1 MCRARKSLRP
11 GANLCDLAY
20 IAGTMAATVSSS
32 SLAVSEWIK
41 SCSDLMNRCEHFA
54 AADIFSTRQRI
65 LDFSAGR
72 SSFAVTNSGR
82 FIGYDEAHARIG
94 RIDLRFLS
102 WNCEAKCETATFRTP
117 DHHVVLHIPL
127 RGEFEASQGENWIK
141 VKPGDALVVSAA
153 GVLRRRW
160 EGQCDLLNLRI
171 GREVVNL
178 AAFKSTE
185 ELGDQPLTLIH
196 LSQSL
201 ALARFIETIIHDL
214 NSDHSTLSDAA
225 AAMHAE
231 RLLSLLLLRSLGA
244 HDSASIADRSTR
256 VAPYY
261 VRRAE
266 QFVSENYMKPIDIAD
281 LTAATGVSARTLYYG
296 FKQHRGASPKKYLKG
311 VRLLH
316 ARRSLLEA
324 QVRGGRVGAVAAS
337 VGYDNK
343 SQFARDYKEYFGE
356 NPTATLR
363 GMS

>member
-1 MCRARKSLRP
+1 MSDAL
-11 GANLCDLAY
+11 
-20 IAGTMAATVSSS
+20 SSS
-32 SLAVSEWIK
+32 TLSVAEWVK

-54 AADIFSTRQRI
+54 AGDILSTRQRI
-65 LDFSAGR
+65 LDFSSGR
-72 SSFAVTNSGR
+72 SSFAVTDSGR
-82 FIGYDEAHARIG
+82 FIGFGEAHARVG

-127 RGEFEASQGENWIK
+127 RGEFEASQGDNWIK
-141 VKPGDALVVSAA
+141 VKPGDALVVSTP

-178 AAFKSTE
+178 AAFKTAK

-196 LSQSL
+196 LDQSL

-214 NSDHSTLSDAA
+214 SGDHSTLSDAA
-225 AAMHAE
+225 AATHAE
-231 RLLSLLLLRSLGA
+231 RLLSLLLLRSLRK
-244 HDSASIADRSTR
+244 HDGRAITDRSQ

-266 QFVSENYMKPIDIAD
+266 QFVSDNYMKPIDIED
-281 LTAATGVSARTLYYG
+281 LAAATGVSSRTLYYG
-296 FKQHRGASPKKYLKG
+296 FKQHRGASPGKYLKG
-311 VRLLH
+311 FRLLR

-324 QVRGGRVGAVAAS
+324 QMHGGRVGEVAAS
-337 VGYDNK
+337 VGYNNK

-356 NPTATLR
+356 SPTATLKGLR
-363 GMS
+363 YP

>member
-1 MCRARKSLRP
+1 MTA
-11 GANLCDLAY
+11 D
-20 IAGTMAATVSSS
+20 VSPK

-41 SCSDLMNRCEHFA
+41 SCSDLMNHCEHFA
-54 AADIFSTRQRI
+54 AGDILSTRQRI

-82 FIGYDEAHARIG
+82 FIGYGEAHTRVG

-117 DHHVVLHIPL
+117 DHHVVMHIPL

-141 VKPGDALVVSAA
+141 VKPGDALVVSAP
-153 GVLRRRW
+153 GGLRRRW

-178 AAFKSTE
+178 AAFKSSK
-185 ELGDQPLTLIH
+185 ELGDQPLALIN
-196 LSQSL
+196 LNESL

-214 NSDHSTLSDAA
+214 SSDYSTLSDAA

-231 RLLSLLLLRSLGA
+231 RLLSLLLLRSLRKQDVRAVAGRA
-244 HDSASIADRSTR
+244 PQ

-266 QFVSENYMKPIDIAD
+266 QFVAENYMKPIDIDD
-281 LTAATGVSARTLYYG
+281 LAAATGVSSRTLYYG
-296 FKQHRGASPKKYLKG
+296 FKQHRGASPGKYLKG
-311 VRLLH
+311 VRLLR

-324 QVRGGRVGAVAAS
+324 QMRGGRVGEVAAN
-337 VGYDNK
+337 VGYENK
-343 SQFARDYKEYFGE
+343 SQFARDYREYFGE
-356 NPTATLR
+356 SPSATLR
-363 GMS
+363 GIR

>member
-1 MCRARKSLRP
+1 M
-11 GANLCDLAY
+11 
-20 IAGTMAATVSSS
+20 TAALSSS
-32 SLAVSEWIK
+32 SLSVSEWVK
-41 SCSDLMNRCEHFA
+41 SCSDLMNHCEHFA
-54 AADIFSTRQRI
+54 AADILSTRQRI

-82 FIGYDEAHARIG
+82 FVGYGEAHARVG

-141 VKPGDALVVSAA
+141 VTPGDALVVSTP

-178 AAFKSTE
+178 AAFKSSK
-185 ELGDQPLTLIH
+185 ELGDEPLTLIH
-196 LSQSL
+196 LDQSL

-214 NSDHSTLSDAA
+214 SSEHSTLSDAA
-225 AAMHAE
+225 AATHAE
-231 RLLSLLLLRSLGA
+231 RLLSLLLLRSLRKNDGRA
-244 HDSASIADRSTR
+244 LADRSM

-266 QFVSENYMKPIDIAD
+266 QFISENYMRPIDVDD
-281 LTAATGVSARTLYYG
+281 LAAATGVSSRTLYYG
-296 FKQHRGASPKKYLKG
+296 FKQHRGASPGKYLKG
-311 VRLLH
+311 VRLLR

-324 QVRGGRVGAVAAS
+324 QVNGGRVGDVAAA
-337 VGYDNK
+337 VGYNNK

-356 NPTATLR
+356 SPTATLR
-363 GMS
+363 GIK

>member
-1 MCRARKSLRP
+1 MS
-11 GANLCDLAY
+11 
-20 IAGTMAATVSSS
+20 
-32 SLAVSEWIK
+32 
-41 SCSDLMNRCEHFA
+41 RCEHFA
-54 AADIFSTRQRI
+54 AADILSTRQRI

-72 SSFAVTNSGR
+72 SSFAVTNAGR
-82 FIGYDEAHARIG
+82 FIGYGEAHARVG

-127 RGEFEASQGENWIK
+127 RGEFEASQGDSWVK
-141 VKPGDALVVSAA
+141 VKPGDALVVSSA
-153 GVLRRRW
+153 GILRRRW
-160 EGQCDLLNLRI
+160 EGQCDLLNLRV

-178 AAFKSTE
+178 AAFKSSK

-196 LSQSL
+196 LDQSL

-214 NSDHSTLSDAA
+214 SSDHSTLSDAA

-231 RLLSLLLLRSLGA
+231 RLLSLLLLRSLRKD
-244 HDSASIADRSTR
+244 DSRAIAGHSM

-266 QFVSENYMKPIDIAD
+266 QFVSENYMRPIDIDD
-281 LTAATGVSARTLYYG
+281 LAAATGVSSRTLYYG
-296 FKQHRGASPKKYLKG
+296 FKQHRGASPRKYLKG
-311 VRLLH
+311 VRLLR

-324 QVRGGRVGAVAAS
+324 QIHGGRVGEVAAA

-356 NPTATLR
+356 SPTATLR
-363 GMS
+363 GVR

>member
-1 MCRARKSLRP
+1 M
-11 GANLCDLAY
+11 
-20 IAGTMAATVSSS
+20 TAALSPS
-32 SLAVSEWIK
+32 SLSVSEWVK
-41 SCSDLMNRCEHFA
+41 SCSDLMNHCEHFA
-54 AADIFSTRQRI
+54 AADILSTRQRI
-65 LDFSAGR
+65 LDFSSGR
-72 SSFAVTNSGR
+72 SSFAVTSSGR
-82 FIGYDEAHARIG
+82 FVGYGEAHARVG

-127 RGEFEASQGENWIK
+127 RGEFEASQGDNWIK
-141 VKPGDALVVSAA
+141 VTPGDALVVSTP

-178 AAFKSTE
+178 AAFKSSK

-196 LSQSL
+196 LDQSL

-214 NSDHSTLSDAA
+214 SSDHSTLSDAA

-231 RLLSLLLLRSLGA
+231 RLLSLLLLRSLRKDDGRA
-244 HDSASIADRSTR
+244 IADRAT

-266 QFVSENYMKPIDIAD
+266 QFVSENYMRPIDVDD
-281 LTAATGVSARTLYYG
+281 LAAATGVSPRTLYYG
-296 FKQHRGASPKKYLKG
+296 FKQHRGASPGKYLKG
-311 VRLLH
+311 VRLLR

-324 QVRGGRVGAVAAS
+324 QASGGRVGDVAAA
-337 VGYDNK
+337 VGYSNK

-356 NPTATLR
+356 SPTATLR
-363 GMS
+363 EIR

>member
-1 MCRARKSLRP
+1 MSDAL
-11 GANLCDLAY
+11 G
-20 IAGTMAATVSSS
+20 SSTLS
-32 SLAVSEWIK
+32 VSEWIK
-41 SCSDLMNRCEHFA
+41 SCSDLMNHCDHFA
-54 AADIFSTRQRI
+54 AADILSTRQRI

-82 FIGYDEAHARIG
+82 FIGYGEAHARIG

-102 WNCEAKCETATFRTP
+102 WNCEATCETATFRTP

-127 RGEFEASQGENWIK
+127 RGEFEASQGDNWIK

-153 GVLRRRW
+153 GILRRRW

-178 AAFKSTE
+178 AAFKSAK

-196 LSQSL
+196 LDQSL

-214 NSDHSTLSDAA
+214 SSDHSTLSDAA
-225 AAMHAE
+225 AASHAE
-231 RLLSLLLLRSLGA
+231 RLLSLLLLRSLRKPDGRA
-244 HDSASIADRSTR
+244 IADRSR

-266 QFVSENYMKPIDIAD
+266 QYVSDNYMKPIDVTD
-281 LTAATGVSARTLYYG
+281 LAAATGVSARTLYYG
-296 FKQHRGASPKKYLKG
+296 FKQYRGASPKKYLKG
-311 VRLLH
+311 VRLLR

-324 QVRGGRVGAVAAS
+324 QMHGGRVGEVAAA
-337 VGYDNK
+337 VGYDNN
-343 SQFARDYKEYFGE
+343 SQFARDYKDYFGE
-356 NPTATLR
+356 SPTATLR
-363 GMS
+363 GIR

>member
-1 MCRARKSLRP
+1 MSDAL
-11 GANLCDLAY
+11 
-20 IAGTMAATVSSS
+20 SSS
-32 SLAVSEWIK
+32 SLSVSEWVK

-54 AADIFSTRQRI
+54 AGDILSTRQRI

-82 FIGYDEAHARIG
+82 FIGYGEAHARVG

-102 WNCEAKCETATFRTP
+102 WNCEATCETATFRTP

-127 RGEFEASQGENWIK
+127 RGEFEASQGDDWIK
-141 VKPGDALVVSAA
+141 VKPGDALVVSSP

-178 AAFKSTE
+178 AAFKSAK

-196 LSQSL
+196 LDQSL

-214 NSDHSTLSDAA
+214 SSEHSTLSDAA

-231 RLLSLLLLRSLGA
+231 RLLSLLLLRSLRK
-244 HDSASIADRSTR
+244 HDGRAIADRAQ

-266 QFVSENYMKPIDIAD
+266 QFVSENYMKPIDIEA
-281 LTAATGVSARTLYYG
+281 LAAATGVSSRTLYYG

-311 VRLLH
+311 VRLLR

-324 QVRGGRVGAVAAS
+324 QVSGGRVGDVAGS

-356 NPTATLR
+356 SPTATLR
-363 GMS
+363 GLR

>member
-1 MCRARKSLRP
+1 MSDAP
-11 GANLCDLAY
+11 G
-20 IAGTMAATVSSS
+20 SSPLS
-32 SLAVSEWIK
+32 VSEWVK

-54 AADIFSTRQRI
+54 AGDILSTRQRI

-82 FIGYDEAHARIG
+82 FIGFGEAHARVG

-102 WNCEAKCETATFRTP
+102 WNCEATCETATFRTP

-127 RGEFEASQGENWIK
+127 RGEFEASQGDNWIK
-141 VKPGDALVVSAA
+141 VKPGDALVVSSP

-178 AAFKSTE
+178 AAFKSAK

-196 LSQSL
+196 LDQSL

-214 NSDHSTLSDAA
+214 SSDHSTLSDSA

-231 RLLSLLLLRSLGA
+231 RLLSLLLLRSLRM
-244 HDSASIADRSTR
+244 HDGRAIADRAQ

-266 QFVSENYMKPIDIAD
+266 QFVSDNYMKPIDIED
-281 LTAATGVSARTLYYG
+281 LASATGVSSRTLYYG
-296 FKQHRGASPKKYLKG
+296 FKQHRGASPGKYLKG
-311 VRLLH
+311 FRLLR

-324 QVRGGRVGAVAAS
+324 QTRGGRVGQVATS
-337 VGYDNK
+337 VGYGNK
-343 SQFARDYKEYFGE
+343 SQFARDYKDYFGE
-356 NPTATLR
+356 SPTATLR
-363 GMS
+363 GI

>member
-1 MCRARKSLRP
+1 MSDAISPSAL
-11 GANLCDLAY
+11 
-20 IAGTMAATVSSS
+20 S
-32 SLAVSEWIK
+32 VSEWAK

-54 AADIFSTRQRI
+54 AADILSTRQRI

-72 SSFAVTNSGR
+72 SSFSVTDSGR
-82 FIGYDEAHARIG
+82 FVGYGEAHARVG

-102 WNCEAKCETATFRTP
+102 WNCEAKCVTATFRTP

-127 RGEFEASQGENWIK
+127 RGEFEASQGGDTWVK
-141 VKPGDALVVSAA
+141 VKPGDALAVSTP

-171 GREVVNL
+171 GRDVVNL
-178 AAFKSTE
+178 AAFKSSRDT
-185 ELGDQPLTLIH
+185 LGEQPLTVIH
-196 LSQSL
+196 LDQSL

-231 RLLSLLLLRSLGA
+231 RLLSLLLLRSLRKQDGRA
-244 HDSASIADRSTR
+244 ISDRSQ

-266 QFVSENYMKPIDIAD
+266 QFVSDNYMKPIDIED
-281 LTAATGVSARTLYYG
+281 LATATGVSSRTLYYG
-296 FKQHRGASPKKYLKG
+296 FKQHRGASPRKYLKG
-311 VRLLH
+311 VRLLR
-316 ARRSLLEA
+316 ARRRLLEA
-324 QVRGGRVGAVAAS
+324 QVGGGRVGDVATA

-343 SQFARDYKEYFGE
+343 SQFARDYKDYFGE
-356 NPTATLR
+356 SPTATLR
-363 GMS
+363 GIR

>member
-1 MCRARKSLRP
+1 
-11 GANLCDLAY
+11 
-20 IAGTMAATVSSS
+20 MAAALGPNSV
-32 SLAVSEWIK
+32 AVSEWVK
-41 SCSDLMNRCEHFA
+41 TCSDLMNRCEHFA
-54 AADIFSTRQRI
+54 AADILSTRQRI

-72 SSFAVTNSGR
+72 SSFAVTNAGR
-82 FIGYDEAHARIG
+82 FIGFDEAHARVG

-102 WNCEAKCETATFRTP
+102 WNCEAKCETSTFRTP

-141 VKPGDALVVSAA
+141 VKPGDALVVSSP

-178 AAFKSTE
+178 AAFKSAK
-185 ELGDQPLTLIH
+185 ELGEEPLTLIH
-196 LSQSL
+196 LEQSL

-214 NSDHSTLSDAA
+214 SSDHSTLSDAA

-231 RLLSLLLLRSLGA
+231 RLLSLLLLRSLHKDPDDRA
-244 HDSASIADRSTR
+244 IADRESR

-266 QFVSENYMKPIDIAD
+266 QFVSENYMKPIDIND
-281 LTAATGVSARTLYYG
+281 LAAATGVSARTLYYG
-296 FKQHRGASPKKYLKG
+296 FKQHRGASPQKYLKG
-311 VRLLH
+311 VRLLR
-316 ARRSLLEA
+316 ARQGLLEA
-324 QVRGGRVGAVAAS
+324 QIRGGRIGQIAAA

-343 SQFARDYKEYFGE
+343 SQFARDYKEYFAE
-356 NPTATLR
+356 SPTATLR
-363 GMS
+363 GIR

>member
-1 MCRARKSLRP
+1 LR
-11 GANLCDLAY
+11 
-20 IAGTMAATVSSS
+20 
-32 SLAVSEWIK
+32 W
-41 SCSDLMNRCEHFA
+41 
-54 AADIFSTRQRI
+54 
-65 LDFSAGR
+65 
-72 SSFAVTNSGR
+72 
-82 FIGYDEAHARIG
+82 
-94 RIDLRFLS
+94 
-102 WNCEAKCETATFRTP
+102 
-117 DHHVVLHIPL
+117 
-127 RGEFEASQGENWIK
+127 EFEASQGENWIK

-178 AAFKSTE
+178 AAFKSAKE
-185 ELGDQPLTLIH
+185 MGDQPLTLIH
-196 LSQSL
+196 LDQSL

-214 NSDHSTLSDAA
+214 SSDHSTLSDAA

-231 RLLSLLLLRSLGA
+231 RLLSLLLLRSLGT
-244 HDSASIADRSTR
+244 HGDRSIADRSTK

-261 VRRAE
+261 IRRAE

-324 QVRGGRVGAVAAS
+324 QMRGGRVADVAAA

-343 SQFARDYKEYFGE
+343 SQFARDYKAYFGE
-356 NPTATLR
+356 SPTATLR
-363 GMS
+363 GIR

>member
-1 MCRARKSLRP
+1 
-11 GANLCDLAY
+11 
-20 IAGTMAATVSSS
+20 MAATLSSS

-54 AADIFSTRQRI
+54 AADILSTRQRI

-82 FIGYDEAHARIG
+82 FIGYDEAHARFG

-178 AAFKSTE
+178 AAFKSAE

-196 LSQSL
+196 LTQSL

-214 NSDHSTLSDAA
+214 SSEHSTLSDAA

-266 QFVSENYMKPIDIAD
+266 QFVSENYMKPIDIAA

-311 VRLLH
+311 VRLLK

-324 QVRGGRVGAVAAS
+324 QVRGGRVGEVAAS

-363 GMS
+363 GTR

>member
-1 MCRARKSLRP
+1 MSDA
-11 GANLCDLAY
+11 
-20 IAGTMAATVSSS
+20 VSSS
-32 SLAVSEWIK
+32 TLSVSEWVK
-41 SCSDLMNRCEHFA
+41 SCSGLMNHCEHFA
-54 AADIFSTRQRI
+54 AADILSTRQRI

-82 FIGYDEAHARIG
+82 FIGYGEAHARIG

-102 WNCEAKCETATFRTP
+102 WNCEATCETATFRTP

-127 RGEFEASQGENWIK
+127 RGEFEASQGENWIR
-141 VKPGDALVVSAA
+141 VKPGDALVVSTP

-178 AAFKSTE
+178 AAFKSAK

-196 LSQSL
+196 LDQSL

-214 NSDHSTLSDAA
+214 SSDHSTLSDAA

-231 RLLSLLLLRSLGA
+231 RLLSLLLLRSLRTQENRA
-244 HDSASIADRSTR
+244 IAGGSR

-266 QFVSENYMKPIDIAD
+266 QFVSDNYMNPVDIDD
-281 LTAATGVSARTLYYG
+281 LAAATGVSARTLYYG
-296 FKQHRGASPKKYLKG
+296 FKQYRGASPKKYLKG
-311 VRLLH
+311 VRLLR

-324 QVRGGRVGAVAAS
+324 QIRGGRVSEVAAA

-356 NPTATLR
+356 SPTSTLR
-363 GMS
+363 GIR

>member
-1 MCRARKSLRP
+1 M
-11 GANLCDLAY
+11 
-20 IAGTMAATVSSS
+20 TAALSSNA
-32 SLAVSEWIK
+32 LAVSGWIK

-54 AADIFSTRQRI
+54 AADILSTRQRI

-82 FIGYDEAHARIG
+82 FLGFDEAHARVG

-102 WNCEAKCETATFRTP
+102 WNCEARCETATFRTP
-117 DHHVVLHIPL
+117 DHHVVMHIPL

-141 VKPGDALVVSAA
+141 VKPGDALVVSSP

-171 GREVVNL
+171 GRDVVNL
-178 AAFKSTE
+178 AAFKSAK

-196 LSQSL
+196 LDQSL

-214 NSDHSTLSDAA
+214 SSDHSALSDAA

-231 RLLSLLLLRSLGA
+231 RLLSLLLLRSLRKDEGRA
-244 HDSASIADRSTR
+244 IADRSSQ

-281 LTAATGVSARTLYYG
+281 LAIATGVSSRTLYYG
-296 FKQHRGASPKKYLKG
+296 FKQHRGASPRKYLKG
-311 VRLLH
+311 VRLLR

-324 QVRGGRVGAVAAS
+324 QVRGGRVGEVAMA

-343 SQFARDYKEYFGE
+343 SQFARDYKDYFGE
-356 NPTATLR
+356 SPTATLR
-363 GMS
+363 GTR